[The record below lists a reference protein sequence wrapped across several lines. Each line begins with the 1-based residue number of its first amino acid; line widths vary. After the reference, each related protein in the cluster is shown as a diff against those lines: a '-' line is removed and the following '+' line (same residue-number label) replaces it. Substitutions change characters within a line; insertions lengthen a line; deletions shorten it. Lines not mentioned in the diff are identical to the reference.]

1 MALVGI
7 KPDPRPRARSPSPD
21 GGVRPGPWCVPAA
34 DEQRARR
41 QCRGSVRPKRA
52 RSFQST
58 GVPDGPIAVARLL
71 LSGRAALRRAPSATP
86 ASRPY
91 LSGARVS
98 SAPRV
103 ELLLRPPGCGGAWAR
118 VGRIVCVRAPSLTSV
133 RDSRVGSGAGDKMFD
148 GVTLV
153 GEALRPLSLS
163 GPFTRTCRQDDAGS
177 RPRRIGVMKGVLA
190 RARDRLDV
198 GCAGHWAG
206 AGCSIAEPKP
216 GSSGQLIRWLGGG
229 GRLEPADAAA

>member
-1 MALVGI
+1 MLKMRGLPERGLAGC
-7 KPDPRPRARSPSPD
+7 SPSTEARA
-21 GGVRPGPWCVPAA
+21 VQLRWRAARPAPQVAAPAA
-34 DEQRARR
+34 VFRFESKEQ
-41 QCRGSVRPKRA
+41 
-52 RSFQST
+52 
-58 GVPDGPIAVARLL
+58 PDQNAGA
-71 LSGRAALRRAPSATP
+71 
-86 ASRPY
+86 RPY

-177 RPRRIGVMKGVLA
+177 RPRCIGVMKGVLA
-190 RARDRLDV
+190 RVRDRLDV